1 MSGYENKNSGKSYS
15 CKIAECGKKGKC
27 VLSNNLD
34 AIFSRTFAIPIVKDA
49 FPGQFL
55 SEGWGVDVCL

>member
-1 MSGYENKNSGKSYS
+1 MSGYENKNSGKSIRA
-15 CKIAECGKKGKC
+15 KLLNVAKGKC

-34 AIFSRTFAIPIVKDA
+34 AIFSRTFAISIVKDA

-55 SEGWGVDVCL
+55 SEGWSVDVCL